1 VAISHAIAAARAV
14 DRRRIGG
21 TAFGGREGT
30 TVSEAQGEWVRRVLG
45 VSIPEAAPPVTS
57 PAGPSPLQM
66 WLDAKEA
73 AGSQVGALQV
83 AMRALDHPL
92 FERLADQGLNGVT
105 GRLQVGLQAALM
117 DVERAT
123 GQARVAARQKAR
135 SAVAE
140 FRGFLTSDPVVPLL
154 DANPLG
160 VPVSLRAGLGRALD
174 TIDRTLAA

>member
-1 VAISHAIAAARAV
+1 
-14 DRRRIGG
+14 
-21 TAFGGREGT
+21 
-30 TVSEAQGEWVRRVLG
+30 
-45 VSIPEAAPPVTS
+45 
-57 PAGPSPLQM
+57 
-66 WLDAKEA
+66 
-73 AGSQVGALQV
+73 
-83 AMRALDHPL
+83 
-92 FERLADQGLNGVT
+92 
-105 GRLQVGLQAALM
+105 LQAALM